1 MDGNIHQK
9 KILIMKKVKS
19 VNNNLSWKLVWD
31 KDTKDVLLFQK
42 IDGDFET
49 INELFE
55 SKNENDVYEKINELG
70 LIYDRSLLETEE
82 WI

>member
-1 MDGNIHQK
+1 MDVYIHQK
-9 KILIMKKVKS
+9 KILIMKKIKK
-19 VNNNLSWKLVWD
+19 VNSDLSWKLVWD

-42 IDGDFET
+42 IEGDFET

-55 SKNENDVYEKINELG
+55 AENENDVYEKINELG

>member
-1 MDGNIHQK
+1 MDVYIHQK
-9 KILIMKKVKS
+9 KILIMKKIKK
-19 VNNNLSWKLVWD
+19 VNSDLSWKLVWD

-42 IDGDFET
+42 IEGDFET

-55 SKNENDVYEKINELG
+55 AENENDVYEKINELG
-70 LIYDRSLLETEE
+70 LIYDQSLLETEE

>member
-1 MDGNIHQK
+1 
-9 KILIMKKVKS
+9 
-19 VNNNLSWKLVWD
+19 
-31 KDTKDVLLFQK
+31 VLLFQK
-42 IDGDFET
+42 IEGDFET

-55 SKNENDVYEKINELG
+55 AENENDVYEKINELG

>member
-1 MDGNIHQK
+1 MK
-9 KILIMKKVKS
+9 KIKKVNS
-19 VNNNLSWKLVWD
+19 DLSWKLVWD

-42 IDGDFET
+42 IEGDFET

-55 SKNENDVYEKINELG
+55 AENENDVYEKINELG